1 MRFRW
6 KVAPVWAILLPPSGL
21 GWAQRLR
28 ETLSMSMGTI
38 LVHLEEQPGLQSVLT
53 TTLLAAGRFGAAI
66 SGLHVR
72 PGMPRLVPVAPE
84 GAFIPATEIVEDLE
98 RADRELSRRLRDAFE
113 SFMREHEVAIGRGL
127 PVGGQ
132 PVADWQ
138 EEVSPG
144 TEVLGSIGRVFDLI
158 VVGRPVAGAATPSM
172 SALETALFESGRP
185 ILIAPPAAPTAL
197 GSNVVIA
204 WNGST
209 ETARTIAM
217 AMPFLEQAEQVLVLS
232 VDEGMV
238 PGPSGQ
244 QVAQGLARNRVAAR
258 SRHVQ
263 AQGRSVGAA
272 ILAEAAEAGADLLLK
287 GAYTHSRLRQMIF
300 GGATSHILGAAEL
313 PVIMAN

>member
-1 MRFRW
+1 M
-6 KVAPVWAILLPPSGL
+6 
-21 GWAQRLR
+21 
-28 ETLSMSMGTI
+28 TMGSI
-38 LVHLEEQPGLQSVLT
+38 LVHLEEQPGLVSVLT
-53 TTLLAAGRFGAAI
+53 TALLAGRRFGAYL

-98 RADRELSRRLRDAFE
+98 RADRELSRRLRDTFE
-113 SFMREHEVAIGRGL
+113 SFMRAHEV
-127 PVGGQ
+127 PVGHGMLAGEQ

-158 VVGRPVAGAATPSM
+158 VVGRPVAGAAAPSM

-185 ILIAPPAAPTAL
+185 ILIAPPATPTAL
-197 GSNVVIA
+197 GNHIVIA

-217 AMPFLEQAEQVLVLS
+217 TMPFLEQAAQVLVIS
-232 VDEGMV
+232 VEEGMV
-238 PGPSGQ
+238 PGPTGQ
-244 QVAQGLARNRVAAR
+244 QVAQGLVRNHVPAR

-272 ILAEAAEAGADLLLK
+272 LLAEAAEAGADLMLK